1 MVAAALPDDK
11 SWYSWYHLAM
21 STDNLLRQLREAR
34 ALADSDPQLAELAL
48 AEARQIEDQLLGP
61 DERADRPSI
70 LEIRAGAGGAEAEL
84 FAAELFRMYQRY
96 AESKGWHL
104 QLLDTNRTEVGGY
117 RSLVAELTGADAT
130 GTLRFESGVHRVQR
144 VPKTEKQGRIHTST
158 VTVAVLPVARSI
170 DVAINPADLVVQTYR
185 AGGKGGQNV
194 NKVETAVR
202 ITHNPSGLVVACQ
215 EERTQGRN
223 KEKALAMLR
232 TKLLAMKETEQAQSL
247 GADRRS
253 QVGTGDRS
261 EKIRTYNVPQDRV
274 TDHRLGRNFSNVE
287 GILDGGLD
295 LITTALKEAER
306 QRRLDA
312 RLAQ

>member
-1 MVAAALPDDK
+1 
-11 SWYSWYHLAM
+11 M
-21 STDNLLRQLREAR
+21 SQQDLIRQLREAR
-34 ALADSDPQLAELAL
+34 ELAAANPDLAELAE
-48 AEARQIEDQLLGP
+48 AEIRRLEDALLGP

-84 FAAELFRMYQRY
+84 FAAELFRMYQRM
-96 AESKGWHL
+96 AELQGWTV
-104 QLLDTNRTEVGGY
+104 QLLDVNRTEVGGY
-117 RSLVAELTGADAT
+117 RSLVAEIRGTGAY
-130 GTLRFESGVHRVQR
+130 GLLKFESGVHRVQR

-158 VTVAVLPVARSI
+158 ATVAVLPIASPV
-170 DVAINPADLVVQTYR
+170 DVQLSPAELEVQTYR

-202 ITHNPSGLVVACQ
+202 ITHRPSGLVVTCQ

-223 KEKALAMLR
+223 KEKALEMLR
-232 TKLLAMKETEQAQSL
+232 TKLLELKETEQAKSL
-247 GADRRS
+247 GDDRRS

-287 GILDGGLD
+287 GILDGGLGP
-295 LITTALKEAER
+295 ISTALQAAER
-306 QRRLDA
+306 QIRLEA
-312 RLAQ
+312 LSSSIS